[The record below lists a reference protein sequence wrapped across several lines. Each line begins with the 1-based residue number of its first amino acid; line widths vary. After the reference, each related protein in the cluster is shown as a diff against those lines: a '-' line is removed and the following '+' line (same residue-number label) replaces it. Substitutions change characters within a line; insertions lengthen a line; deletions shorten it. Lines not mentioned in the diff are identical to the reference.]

1 MYRTARVVQDVFNE
15 ARMEFEDL
23 IAQLL
28 SPVATELTHSQAE
41 GLIERQG
48 REVLRQLLQGWLVS
62 RGPGDVGPALV
73 DQDGVRRTQRRL
85 HSRAL
90 ESLFGTVQ
98 VERLGYGAPGQ
109 ESLHPLDAALN
120 LPAERYSHTLRK
132 KVAVE
137 AARSSFEEVVE
148 AITEHTGAQVPKRQA
163 EELCQRA
170 AQDFDAFYAQRRGQP
185 REPAG
190 AAGSMVVL
198 TTDGKGVPMRTEAL
212 RPQTRK
218 AAKTRTHKLQTRLST
233 GEKRHRKRMATVAS
247 VYSIAPYVR
256 SAADVVCELAP
267 VREVRPERRPQP
279 QGKRVWAS
287 VRAAPR
293 AVIAEMFDEARGH
306 DPEGQRPWVVLV
318 DGQEHQLRL
327 IRQEVKRRHVAVT
340 LILDL
345 FHVLEYLWAAA
356 FALYAA
362 GSAEAERWV
371 GTQLHA
377 LLRGRASYVAAAM
390 RRRATMQALASSKR
404 AAVDKCA
411 DYLLKYRPM
420 LRSDQYLAAGYPIAT
435 GVIEGAC
442 RYLVKDRME
451 RTGARWALEGAEAV
465 LRLRALW
472 THGDFEPYWTFH
484 LHHEYER
491 HYASCLGP
499 FPPSASK
506 QRPPHLEIIQ
516 CTSSQ
521 KSHTQRA
528 SSLHEILRTS

>member
-1 MYRTARVVQDVFNE
+1 M
-15 ARMEFEDL
+15 
-23 IAQLL
+23 
-28 SPVATELTHSQAE
+28 
-41 GLIERQG
+41 
-48 REVLRQLLQGWLVS
+48 
-62 RGPGDVGPALV
+62 GDIGPALV
-73 DQDGVRRTQRRL
+73 GQDGVQRPQRRL
-85 HSRAL
+85 HRRAL

-98 VERLGYGAPGQ
+98 VERLGYSTAGQ
-109 ESLHPLDAALN
+109 ESLHPLDAKLN
-120 LPAERYSHTLRK
+120 LPKELYSHALRK

-163 EELCQRA
+163 EALCQRA
-170 AQDFDAFYAQRRGQP
+170 AQDFDAFYAQRRAQP
-185 REPAG
+185 QESLAA
-190 AAGSMVVL
+190 AAGSIVVL

-218 AAKTRTHKLQTRLST
+218 AAEASTHKLRTRLCT

-256 SAADVVCELAP
+256 SADDLVRELAP
-267 VREVRPERRPQP
+267 VREVRPERRPLP

-287 VRAAPR
+287 VRQAPH
-293 AVIAEMFDEARGH
+293 AVIAEMFDEARGR

-327 IRQEVKRRHVAVT
+327 IRHEVKRRSVAVT
-340 LILDL
+340 LSLDL

-356 FALYAA
+356 FAWYAT
-362 GSAEAERWV
+362 GSAEAECWV
-371 GTQLHA
+371 RTQLHA
-377 LLRGRASYVAAAM
+377 LLRGRVSYVAAAM
-390 RRRATMQALASSKR
+390 RRRATVRALASSKR

-411 DYLLKYRPM
+411 DYLLKYRAM
-420 LRSDQYLAAGYPIAT
+420 LRYDQYLAAGYPIST

-451 RTGARWALEGAEAV
+451 RTGARWSLDGAEAV

-472 THGDFEPYWTFH
+472 TNGDLEPYWTFH

-491 HYASCLGP
+491 NYASRVGP
-499 FPPSASK
+499 AS
-506 QRPPHLEIIQ
+506 QSDHIQHPRRPPHLEVL
-516 CTSSQ
+516 
-521 KSHTQRA
+521 K
-528 SSLHEILRTS
+528 